1 MLLTNTMG
9 YNRAVHY
16 MKYDI
21 PDTAIKYHHG
31 VLNLDN
37 TITWNR
43 QRTVLKYDDLDN
55 LIAKSCLMCM
65 CAQVLTTMK
74 SESRNEARN

>member
-1 MLLTNTMG
+1 MLLTNPIG
-9 YNRAVHY
+9 YYRTVHY

-21 PDTAIKYHHG
+21 PDTEIKYHH
-31 VLNLDN
+31 VALNLDN
-37 TITWNR
+37 TRTWNR

-74 SESRNEARN
+74 SETINEARN